1 MPKLSLP
8 KSNEREKAML
18 DKFNVK
24 LVEEMSVEE
33 FENMIIEYLNQ
44 HNVLHLATCKDNEPR
59 CTPLEYFN
67 NGLTVYISSE
77 G

>member
-24 LVEEMSVEE
+24 LVEEMSVE
-33 FENMIIEYLNQ
+33 
-44 HNVLHLATCKDNEPR
+44 
-59 CTPLEYFN
+59 
-67 NGLTVYISSE
+67 
-77 G
+77 